1 MRSMSVSDCLI
12 SRYTMPMKL
21 SGMKSCSS
29 SAFTIT
35 NWPTVARPAI
45 TSSPAITMQSVSAIV
60 KIVACPA
67 LRIASDV

>member
-1 MRSMSVSDCLI
+1 MRSMSISDCLI

-21 SGMKSCSS
+21 SGMNSCSS

-35 NWPTVARPAI
+35 NWPTVFCPAATSRPAI
-45 TSSPAITMQSVSAIV
+45 TMHSVSAAV

-67 LRIASDV
+67 LSTARDV